1 MVTGQQI
8 HIFHCLVLLNYPLYL
23 SGTVTIT
30 SKPCSGSKRRGIVV
44 KCQFDCR
51 QVVGAHKL
59 ELLESTVSQAEFLV
73 LLSLS
78 QPRRSADNGGQPLS
92 QLSFGQLFDVRGHLG
107 FVLKLNLPRKW
118 LVYSKPLFLGYNS
131 SYVWTPPTLF
141 CCFSSILIQDKQ
153 D

>member
-1 MVTGQQI
+1 MVWNVVTVTSQLNGDWTADSY
-8 HIFHCLVLLNYPLYL
+8 FSLLVLLNYPLYL

-44 KCQFDCR
+44 KCQFECR

-78 QPRRSADNGGQPLS
+78 
-92 QLSFGQLFDVRGHLG
+92 
-107 FVLKLNLPRKW
+107 
-118 LVYSKPLFLGYNS
+118 
-131 SYVWTPPTLF
+131 
-141 CCFSSILIQDKQ
+141 
-153 D
+153 